1 MLNGLSLRDE
11 RYFYV
16 PSPVMEPS
24 EPRVVQGIVEAR
36 VVRQLEGGVLLEAS
50 TGGGT
55 VASVLLQLV
64 GKSETLRCRVRAEGI
79 AEEMR
84 LVLARNLGPSR
95 AQVTVSPES
104 VTIAGSRV
112 NVGVRLRPFGI
123 TVTSGSL
130 RLDQD
135 HTTEDASDRLVSLPL
150 GLTLLRSGS
159 PLYHDSFVAEPDEHF
174 WGLGE
179 RFTGFN
185 KRGQLV
191 SCWNQ
196 DALGAQSAQSYKN
209 VPFMLSSR
217 GYGCFVDSTT
227 NVNFDC
233 CHSSQAFWSLLVPDE
248 VLDYY
253 LVFGSPRQCLA
264 QYQDLVGGPE
274 LPPAWALG
282 AWVSTGFLPFSEDD
296 VVALVERLGAEGL
309 PCDVLHLDAHW
320 QKFGNWSDLLWDGS
334 RFKDPA
340 GMLSS
345 VRKAGLKPCL
355 WINSYIGP
363 ESPLFREADDAGY
376 FLKRTDGT
384 TYVGKL
390 WGDYHPEVAVI
401 DVTKPAA
408 RAWWAKRLAE
418 RLSDGAEIFKTD
430 FGEAIP
436 LEVVADNG
444 LRGERL
450 HNAYSLIYNDL
461 VTSVMRDHGIEHPV
475 VWGRSTWAG
484 GQRHVGQWA
493 GDPNSTWQDMAS
505 TLRAGLS
512 MALSGHSFWSHDIG
526 GFHGRPSQELYVRWA
541 QFGLLSPLARF
552 HGTTTRFPWDYG
564 EGALAAVRAMLQ
576 LRYALHPYL
585 YAAAAEY
592 VRSGVPI
599 MRPMV
604 YEYPDDPVA
613 QAADL
618 QYLLGPDLLVAPFYR
633 SGGSRPVWFPPG
645 QWAHYR
651 NGQVAQAG
659 FQEVSLPT
667 DVAPLWLRAG
677 SSLLLTEPRQRIGD
691 GRYDNLTVTFTTTRS
706 SPPRAVRLVVTSY
719 GEAAISV
726 EPTSD
731 GGVAISTPPGL
742 PRLDVVVVGNQP
754 IAGVVTINGTPVA
767 SRTSSSLMS
776 EQTRRALGGQE
787 REGGGRPDD

>member
-64 GKSETLRCRVRAEGI
+64 GKSEALRCRVRAEGI

-253 LVFGSPRQCLA
+253 LVFGSHA
-264 QYQDLVGGPE
+264 S
-274 LPPAWALG
+274 AW
-282 AWVSTGFLPFSEDD
+282 
-296 VVALVERLGAEGL
+296 
-309 PCDVLHLDAHW
+309 
-320 QKFGNWSDLLWDGS
+320 
-334 RFKDPA
+334 
-340 GMLSS
+340 
-345 VRKAGLKPCL
+345 
-355 WINSYIGP
+355 
-363 ESPLFREADDAGY
+363 
-376 FLKRTDGT
+376 
-384 TYVGKL
+384 
-390 WGDYHPEVAVI
+390 
-401 DVTKPAA
+401 
-408 RAWWAKRLAE
+408 
-418 RLSDGAEIFKTD
+418 
-430 FGEAIP
+430 
-436 LEVVADNG
+436 
-444 LRGERL
+444 
-450 HNAYSLIYNDL
+450 
-461 VTSVMRDHGIEHPV
+461 
-475 VWGRSTWAG
+475 RST
-484 GQRHVGQWA
+484 
-493 GDPNSTWQDMAS
+493 
-505 TLRAGLS
+505 
-512 MALSGHSFWSHDIG
+512 
-526 GFHGRPSQELYVRWA
+526 
-541 QFGLLSPLARF
+541 
-552 HGTTTRFPWDYG
+552 
-564 EGALAAVRAMLQ
+564 
-576 LRYALHPYL
+576 
-585 YAAAAEY
+585 
-592 VRSGVPI
+592 
-599 MRPMV
+599 
-604 YEYPDDPVA
+604 
-613 QAADL
+613 
-618 QYLLGPDLLVAPFYR
+618 
-633 SGGSRPVWFPPG
+633 
-645 QWAHYR
+645 
-651 NGQVAQAG
+651 
-659 FQEVSLPT
+659 
-667 DVAPLWLRAG
+667 
-677 SSLLLTEPRQRIGD
+677 
-691 GRYDNLTVTFTTTRS
+691 
-706 SPPRAVRLVVTSY
+706 
-719 GEAAISV
+719 
-726 EPTSD
+726 
-731 GGVAISTPPGL
+731 
-742 PRLDVVVVGNQP
+742 
-754 IAGVVTINGTPVA
+754 
-767 SRTSSSLMS
+767 RTSSVGQSSARVGIRSVGIDGLP
-776 EQTRRALGGQE
+776 ALL
-787 REGGGRPDD
+787 